1 MKFLAAACLFLASA
15 ADGSKFSDRATRN
28 EFVRAMERVSQE
40 KKQEEGFYKRLLRVA
55 KPVTPEFIL
64 ERNLENDD
72 AIEQYGLN
80 LTDYALKYVG
90 CQNIHT
96 YSDELAEEGD
106 SGTVLEMNRFVIIRL
121 CPRNLCSNYNEFG
134 CNSGFGDFMI
144 SMEEYLAAMADSYYN
159 QYQEYCE
166 TCYYCKKQSQYSYSN
181 NQNGQGD
188 DAAAADGDDAAA
200 AAADGDD
207 AAAADGD
214 DAAAADGDDAAAAD
228 GDDAAA
234 ADGDDNRRA
243 LANGDDANGSYY
255 SDDKYNA
262 DADADADEC
271 ADYADVCDSFYKV
284 CEDYSAKATDLQD
297 YFECSKTV
305 YANSVAYLGPHCR
318 SDGKTIGIGIYD
330 DQYCNDYIGDI
341 VDISSYTGM
350 DIQDDYLKA
359 YYSEECI
366 SCLASVSVASL
377 VIYILNYTS
386 CSRIPCL
393 LLPSICRRATNSTLM
408 TSKVAK
414 SLMCAEL
421 SMKRAPSATNTWAA
435 TQFTR

>member
-15 ADGSKFSDRATRN
+15 ADGIKFSDRATRN
-28 EFVRAMERVSQE
+28 EFVRAMEQVSHQ
-40 KKQEEGFYKRLLRVA
+40 KKQEEGFHKRLLRTA
-55 KPVTPEFIL
+55 KPVTPEFML

-80 LTDYALKYVG
+80 LTDYALKYIG

-106 SGTVLEMNRFVIIRL
+106 ADTVLEMNRFVVIRL
-121 CPRNLCSNYNEFG
+121 CPRNICSNYNEFG
-134 CNSGFGDFMI
+134 CNYGFGDFMI
-144 SMEEYLAAMADSYYN
+144 SMEEYLAAMADSYFN

-166 TCYYCKKQSQYSYSN
+166 TCYYCKKQSQYSYNSNSN
-181 NQNGQGD
+181 NNQTAYGD

-200 AAADGDD
+200 AYGDD
-207 AAAADGD
+207 YYN
-214 DAAAADGDDAAAAD
+214 
-228 GDDAAA
+228 
-234 ADGDDNRRA
+234 NRRE
-243 LANGDDANGSYY
+243 LANGDDTNDDYY

-271 ADYADVCDSFYKV
+271 ADYADVCDSFKTV

-297 YFECSKTV
+297 YFECSKAV

-318 SDGKTIGIGIYD
+318 NDGKTIGIGIYD

-366 SCLASVSVASL
+366 SCLASVSGAS
-377 VIYILNYTS
+377 
-386 CSRIPCL
+386 
-393 LLPSICRRATNSTLM
+393 
-408 TSKVAK
+408 
-414 SLMCAEL
+414 
-421 SMKRAPSATNTWAA
+421 
-435 TQFTR
+435 

>member
-1 MKFLAAACLFLASA
+1 MKFLATACLFLASV

-28 EFVRAMERVSQE
+28 EFVRAMEQVSQQ
-40 KKQEEGFYKRLLRVA
+40 KKQEESFYKRLLRSA
-55 KPVTPEFIL
+55 KPVTPEFML

-72 AIEQYGLN
+72 AIAQYGLN

-121 CPRNLCSNYNEFG
+121 CPRDLCSNYNEFG

-144 SMEEYLAAMADSYYN
+144 SMEEYLAAMADSYFN

-166 TCYYCKKQSQYSYSN
+166 TCYYCKKQSQYSN
-181 NQNGQGD
+181 NQYAQGD
-188 DAAAADGDDAAA
+188 DAAAADGDDAV
-200 AAADGDD
+200 AADGDD

-214 DAAAADGDDAAAAD
+214 DAAAADGDDAAAA
-228 GDDAAA
+228 
-234 ADGDDNRRA
+234 GDDNRRD

-262 DADADADEC
+262 DADADADDC
-271 ADYADVCDSFYKV
+271 ADYADVCDSFSQV
-284 CEDYSAKATDLQD
+284 CQDYSAKATNLQD
-297 YFECSKTV
+297 YFECSEAV
-305 YANSVAYLGPHCR
+305 YANSIAYLGPHCR

-366 SCLASVSVASL
+366 SCLASVSEAS
-377 VIYILNYTS
+377 
-386 CSRIPCL
+386 
-393 LLPSICRRATNSTLM
+393 
-408 TSKVAK
+408 
-414 SLMCAEL
+414 
-421 SMKRAPSATNTWAA
+421 
-435 TQFTR
+435 

>member
-15 ADGSKFSDRATRN
+15 ADGSKFSDRATRD
-28 EFVRAMERVSQE
+28 EFVRAMEKVSHL
-40 KKQEEGFYKRLLRVA
+40 KKQEKDLNNRLLRVA
-55 KPVTPEFIL
+55 KPATPELML

-72 AIEQYGLN
+72 AVAQYGLD

-106 SGTVLEMNRFVIIRL
+106 SGTVLEMSRFVIIRL
-121 CPRNLCSNYNEFG
+121 CPRDLCSNYNEFG
-134 CNSGFGDFMI
+134 CNSGFGDFVI

-166 TCYYCKKQSQYSYSN
+166 TCYYCKKQSQYSY
-181 NQNGQGD
+181 GD
-188 DAAAADGDDAAA
+188 DAAAAN
-200 AAADGDD
+200 
-207 AAAADGD
+207 GD

-234 ADGDDNRRA
+234 ADGDDNRRE
-243 LANGDDANGSYY
+243 LEDGDDANGSYY

-262 DADADADEC
+262 DTDADADEC
-271 ADYADVCDSFYKV
+271 ANYADVCDSYYNV
-284 CEDYSAKATDLQD
+284 CEDYSKKATNLQD
-297 YFECSKTV
+297 YFECSEAV

-330 DQYCNDYIGDI
+330 DQYCNNYIGDI

-350 DIQDDYLKA
+350 DIRDDYLKA
-359 YYSEECI
+359 YYSEECL
-366 SCLASVSVASL
+366 SCLASVSDASTL
-377 VIYILNYTS
+377 IYIFSHTS
-386 CSRIPCL
+386 CSHTPCL
-393 LLPSICRRATNSTLM
+393 LLSSTCRRATNSTLVTM
-408 TSKVAK
+408 TLKVAK

-421 SMKRAPSATNTWAA
+421 SMKRAPSATYIWVT
-435 TQFTR
+435 TQFTK